1 MSIIFKNYGGF
12 NPHGIMVSIETM
24 CSWHW
29 LIQGWII
36 YSSNIAGTYALV
48 EIILL
53 NQTDVVL
60 KLADGFSQ

>member
-1 MSIIFKNYGGF
+1 MY
-12 NPHGIMVSIETM
+12 
-24 CSWHW
+24 
-29 LIQGWII
+29 L
-36 YSSNIAGTYALV
+36 SNIAGTYPLV